1 MNGEELRRI
10 SMSKLIQEE
19 GFFAKSFPIDIIDEK
34 KLKFDKL
41 PDGIGELSDSFSF
54 SFENSGVMKE
64 GYFYTIKTSPLYEG
78 KQITLG
84 DIMEEGEVD
93 KQFFI
98 PEERLYYTYPE
109 IDHSDETKGKLPKEH
124 RQTWQ
129 YVKGAKKINR
139 NIEGLVYSK
148 IYRKKY

>member
-1 MNGEELRRI
+1 MINAAEYGYQQRRRRTFIFAYKNSTKYANRICESVKYNCMNGEELRRI
-10 SMSKLIQEE
+10 SMSKLIQ
-19 GFFAKSFPIDIIDEK
+19 
-34 KLKFDKL
+34 
-41 PDGIGELSDSFSF
+41 
-54 SFENSGVMKE
+54 
-64 GYFYTIKTSPLYEG
+64 
-78 KQITLG
+78 
-84 DIMEEGEVD
+84 EEGEVD